1 MDGAYSAPHWSEAS
15 EGPCFSAITA
25 GFATSRRRSRAN
37 LLSEAELAILARPV
51 RSLFEGAIDE
61 SPRLDLVS
69 RLCHPIDQRWCHGAG
84 ADGPSSEA
92 DRCDCSRLYLPAL
105 AGADPGRTNRL
116 HSFLQPQR
124 QAGRAR
130 PSHVWHVHEFHA
142 KVVGSLRRRA
152 HRRAWD
158 SAKFRGHHPD
168 LSTQTQT

>member
-116 HSFLQPQR
+116 HVCQSGLSSTRAQSRPS
-124 QAGRAR
+124 QARRDYGEIGRATCR
-130 PSHVWHVHEFHA
+130 ERV
-142 KVVGSLRRRA
+142 
-152 HRRAWD
+152 
-158 SAKFRGHHPD
+158 
-168 LSTQTQT
+168 